1 MRSVTYSD
9 ELPVPQPSENVVF
22 CDNTSDSDED
32 HERQGGAI
40 FIVIR
45 RLKHFVRQLNL
56 TY

>member
-1 MRSVTYSD
+1 MRPVTYSD

-22 CDNTSDSDED
+22 CDNTSDSDKD
-32 HERQGGAI
+32 HERQEAAI

-45 RLKHFVRQLNL
+45 RLKHFVQQLNP